1 MRRSKR
7 TRRRTVLKRMFDL
20 LERSYG
26 ISLGGEAIDVVSMHE
41 IDALLSFKTEPRLD
55 ELRGALDRIDDGT
68 FGVCISCK
76 GVISEELLDADPARR
91 MCSACEREFSKPVL
105 HLYPQHVHD

>member
-1 MRRSKR
+1 M
-7 TRRRTVLKRMFDL
+7 RRTVLKRMFDL

-26 ISLGGEAIDVVSMHE
+26 ISLGGEAVDVVSLHE

-55 ELRGALDRIDDGT
+55 ELRGALDRIYDGT

-76 GVISEELLDADPARR
+76 GVISEELLNADPARR
-91 MCSACEREFSKPVL
+91 MCPACEREFSKPIL
-105 HLYPQHVHD
+105 HLDPQHVRE